1 MADAKKS
8 EWMRGREKTRLYKV
22 DFKKGRFSS
31 IIYKQ
36 LFGKGKFRE
45 TGRTQKLRTSLLK
58 IIGVQ
63 RRNKKQSLVCRIRE
77 FCAGLPYDELL
88 AVKIKVELEV

>member
-1 MADAKKS
+1 
-8 EWMRGREKTRLYKV
+8 MRGREKTRLYKV

-63 RRNKKQSLVCRIRE
+63 RRNKKQKNEVTFLQIELRIVCKLSRDD
-77 FCAGLPYDELL
+77 L
-88 AVKIKVELEV
+88 

>member
-1 MADAKKS
+1 LADAKKS

-63 RRNKKQSLVCRIRE
+63 RRNKKQKNEVTFLQIELRIVCKLSRDD
-77 FCAGLPYDELL
+77 L
-88 AVKIKVELEV
+88 